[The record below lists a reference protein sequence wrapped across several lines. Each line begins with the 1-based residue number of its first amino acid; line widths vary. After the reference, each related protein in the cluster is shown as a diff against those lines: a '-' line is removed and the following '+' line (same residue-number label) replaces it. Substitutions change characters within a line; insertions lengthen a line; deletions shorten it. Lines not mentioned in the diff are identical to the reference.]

1 MSMEIN
7 VMESKK
13 KLANWNISEEYESL
27 RETLDAYQD
36 ALEQLVDSLDSSAID
51 FEALDEYDLQEAL
64 ERCKKL
70 YENS

>member
-1 MSMEIN
+1 MEIN